1 MNTYVLIHGAWFGG
15 WCWSKLT
22 PLLEQAGHRT
32 VTFDLPAHGE
42 DSSPVSSA
50 SLQSYTDRVAQV
62 LEQQPEPVILVA
74 HSMGGVVASQVAERH
89 PERIQTLVYVSA
101 YLLRESES
109 LHQIVGSDREAKLGT
124 YLVVNEPQGTLGIRE
139 EGLKEALFADCP
151 DEDVSRAKAQYRDEP
166 LAPLATPVSVSTE
179 RFGRVPRVYI
189 QTLQDRVVSPTAQ
202 KQMYTASPCQQVF
215 SLETGHLPFF
225 AAPDKLA
232 AHLLSLSSKVR

>member
-1 MNTYVLIHGAWFGG
+1 
-15 WCWSKLT
+15 
-22 PLLEQAGHRT
+22 
-32 VTFDLPAHGE
+32 
-42 DSSPVSSA
+42 
-50 SLQSYTDRVAQV
+50 
-62 LEQQPEPVILVA
+62 
-74 HSMGGVVASQVAERH
+74 
-89 PERIQTLVYVSA
+89 
-101 YLLRESES
+101 
-109 LHQIVGSDREAKLGT
+109 
-124 YLVVNEPQGTLGIRE
+124 
-139 EGLKEALFADCP
+139 LFADCP

>member
-1 MNTYVLIHGAWFGG
+1 MNTYVLIHGAWLGE

-22 PLLEQAGHRT
+22 PLIEQAGHRI

-50 SLQSYTDRVAQV
+50 SLQSYTDRVAQM

-74 HSMGGVVASQVAERH
+74 HSMGGVVASQVAEQH

-109 LHQIVGSDREAKLGT
+109 LSQIAGSDREARLGS
-124 YLVVNEPQGTLGIRE
+124 YFVINEPQGTLGIRE
-139 EGLKEALFADCP
+139 EGLKEVLFADCP
-151 DEDVSRAKAQYRDEP
+151 DEDVSRAQIKYRDEP
-166 LAPLATPVSVSTE
+166 LAPLVTPLSVSMQ

-189 QTLQDRVVSPTAQ
+189 QTLQDRVVSPAAQ
-202 KQMYTASPCQQVF
+202 KQMYTATPCQLIF

-232 AHLLSLSSKVR
+232 AHLLSLSPE